1 MDTTM
6 KASAHGR
13 RIAVCGDDFGMDASI
28 DHAIFQLVDAGRL
41 SAVSCMSTGASFAR
55 HAADLKRRAAD
66 TGLHLN
72 LTQALSPADAGMLP
86 LKTLL
91 LRAYAGRLDRTQV
104 RQEIDRQLD
113 AFEDQMGQ
121 APHYVDGHQHVHQL
135 PGVRGPL
142 LEALRQRYPRQRP
155 WLRLTPAGAMQGL
168 PLAAVFK
175 AHAIAGLGGHALA
188 AQARQDGWP
197 GNRRFFGA
205 YGFGGGR
212 RAYASLLHHW
222 LFNALDG
229 DLIMCHPALPGP
241 IEHAAQRVAEFE
253 VLSSPE
259 LGEWLVANGLSVAR
273 LSQMVPAGSREAS
286 IGASLKRQ
294 GWGADAN
301 PPLISR

>member
-1 MDTTM
+1 MDTTI

-13 RIAVCGDDFGMDASI
+13 RIAVCGDDFGMDVSI

-41 SAVSCMSTGASFAR
+41 SAVSCMSAGPSFAR
-55 HAADLKRRAAD
+55 HAAELKHRAAD
-66 TGLHLN
+66 IGLHLN
-72 LTQALSPADAGMLP
+72 FTQAFSPADADMLP

-91 LRAYAGRLDRTQV
+91 LRAYTGRLDRAQV
-104 RQEIDRQLD
+104 RQQIDRQLD

-168 PLAAVFK
+168 PLPAVFK

-188 AQARQDGWP
+188 AQARQEGWP
-197 GNRRFFGA
+197 GNRRFLGV
-205 YGFGGGR
+205 YGFAGGR
-212 RAYASLLHHW
+212 RAYAGLLHHW

-229 DLIMCHPALPGP
+229 DLLMCHPALPGP
-241 IEHAAQRVAEFE
+241 IEHAEQRVAEFE

-259 LGEWLVANGLSVAR
+259 LGEWLAANGLSVAR
-273 LSQMVPAGSREAS
+273 FSQVAATGLREAG
-286 IGASLKRQ
+286 IGAGLKRQ
-294 GWGADAN
+294 AWRTA
-301 PPLISR
+301 PLVSR